1 MTQAKLLSFETI
13 PDKLIANIESRDVAL
28 WVRGLPD
35 TEDQVHR
42 ERILSFMNLP
52 WKMILSEISD
62 PWLID
67 KLEDPSTNDEQMVR
81 KRGFIQVIDSDPSRI
96 NLPPR
101 CLPIYLFNGR
111 KTEKTK
117 GFEDQLRQ
125 LTMLETLRR
134 SDIKE
139 LIVISDTQ
147 KPIPNK
153 LKDLVF
159 SGFKTS
165 IVFISNNPSLENNL
179 DDWISECP
187 TVASFIIQTPLQ
199 SIRDILDR
207 YYITYPEDKIIIRVK
222 NRKGDFA
229 RFDISLTDDP
239 ERPIL
244 ENYSIIL
251 DKDLTPLMPEELPE
265 NDFINFF
272 QNAEK
277 SWKPYAAGLPWSRKS
292 IWEDRFLNYIKLVDS
307 NGSDENFVAYISSE
321 PGAGGSTSSRT
332 IAWEYAKKGYPVLVA
347 NPIPFIPDYISL
359 SNFLLNANRKIQE
372 ANKTRI
378 ESSDT
383 SEIVQDIDREKR
395 YETPW
400 IIIFDR
406 MHWEYKELELRRFCN
421 KLRESGR
428 PVAII
433 VITGSEIEETFLND
447 TDIFKHIGILNHIID
462 QDEALSLGQHFNKF
476 LRVFQKQRARSEW
489 NNFYQQHTA
498 LDIGGQSSFWI
509 TLSFWLQ
516 HKYDMQESI
525 QEWMYKS
532 LKTNI
537 QDMNVLRTIFY
548 IAAMS
553 SERLP
558 TPAALIP
565 ESKSEYPMSHL
576 LEEYRSK
583 IPSIGLM
590 QVKKDGDNYWTLIH
604 DILGRFLINALFYD
618 VNLRNE
624 LGFEKATETEHLR
637 FMILKEISKNPI
649 LAEKSFETISE
660 RFATHIFKIDFDF
673 GRGSFALFWRDVLDA
688 LDKMPVTIRQNNRV
702 FLHHTAISRR
712 RIAKLTEAFFN
723 VSDDDKITLLERAI
737 KDINYALNYIDYTLG
752 SESNLN
758 LYNSVARA
766 YLDLATLKLKMGFD
780 RKVVAELR
788 NKANNATKTAYN
800 ENPTNSHVL
809 ETYVNNL
816 LLNAKESPD
825 SAIENCIEALG
836 TIFSAI
842 ASKNE
847 NFRLPSLG
855 KLADKTLEILFSEVA
870 PDNIDQREPSNA
882 VEILVKAWFYLS
894 RSQNY
899 TVGSSLAFV
908 PIADREDAIQILEH
922 PSGHGNMQI
931 LILSYRLICETYPQN
946 FKKQLELIE
955 LLEKSAYRVS
965 PQQKLEYAIL
975 LYQNFRHDE
984 GRKLFVTLRQLWRES
999 DHFVYVPKRLMW
1011 LWSADGKSP
1020 KKVTAFVVSDYGYR
1034 SMASVQDLGRQR
1046 IPFRSEEFS
1055 MPQKAGNNKI
1065 VCHVTFG
1072 NNGPF
1077 LRPVTTGP

>member
-1 MTQAKLLSFETI
+1 MLKIEGKMTQRKLLSFETI
-13 PDKLIANIESRDVAL
+13 PDKLIANIENRDVAL
-28 WVRGLPD
+28 WVRGLPETD
-35 TEDQVHR
+35 DQVDR
-42 ERILSFMNLP
+42 ERIFSFMNLP
-52 WKMILSEISD
+52 WKMVISEISD
-62 PWLID
+62 SWLID
-67 KLEDPSTNDEQMVR
+67 NLEDPSANDEQMVR
-81 KRGFIQVIDSDPSRI
+81 KRGFIQVVDSDPSRI
-96 NLPPR
+96 LLPPR
-101 CLPIYLFNGR
+101 CLPFYLLNGR
-111 KTEKTK
+111 KLNKTE

-139 LIVISDTQ
+139 LIVISETQ
-147 KPIPNK
+147 NPIPSR
-153 LKDLVF
+153 LKDIIS

-165 IVFISNNPSLENNL
+165 IIFISNNPSLEKIL
-179 DDWISECP
+179 DDWISEYP
-187 TVASFIIQTPLQ
+187 TIASLIEQTPLQ
-199 SIRDILDR
+199 NINDILDR
-207 YYITYPEDKIIIRVK
+207 FYITYPEDKIIIRVK
-222 NRKGDFA
+222 NREGDFE
-229 RFDISLTDDP
+229 RVDISLADDP

-244 ENYSIIL
+244 ESYSIL
-251 DKDLTPLMPEELPE
+251 
-265 NDFINFF
+265 
-272 QNAEK
+272 
-277 SWKPYAAGLPWSRKS
+277 
-292 IWEDRFLNYIKLVDS
+292 LNK
-307 NGSDENFVAYISSE
+307 DENFVAYISSE
-321 PGAGGSTSSRT
+321 PGAGGSTSVRS
-332 IAWEYAKKGYPVLVA
+332 IAWEYAKKGYPVLIA
-347 NPIPFIPDYISL
+347 NAIPFIPDYNAI
-359 SNFLLNANRKIQE
+359 SNFLLNANRKIKE
-372 ANKTRI
+372 VSKINKTP
-378 ESSDT
+378 SKSL
-383 SEIVQDIDREKR
+383 EIGQDITREKR
-395 YETPW
+395 YEAPW
-400 IIIFDR
+400 IIVFDR
-406 MHWEYKELELRRFCN
+406 MHWEYKELELRRFCK

-433 VITGSEIEETFLND
+433 VITGSELEETLLND
-447 TDIFKHIGILNHIID
+447 PDIFKHIGILNHILD
-462 QDEALSLGQHFNKF
+462 QDEALSLGHHFNRF
-476 LRVFQKQRARSEW
+476 LRVFQKQRAPSEW

-498 LDIGGQSSFWI
+498 QDLGGQSSFWI
-509 TLSFWLQ
+509 TLSFWIQ

-537 QDMNVLRTIFY
+537 QDIDILRAIFF

-558 TPAALIP
+558 TPTALIP
-565 ESKSEYPMSHL
+565 ESKSEYPMSHI
-576 LEEYRSK
+576 LEDYRSS

-590 QVKKDGDNYWTLIH
+590 QIKKDGDNYWTLIH
-604 DILGRFLINALFYD
+604 DILGRFLVNALFYD
-618 VNLRNE
+618 VELRNK

-637 FMILKEISKNPI
+637 FMILEGISKNPI

-702 FLHHTAISRR
+702 FLHHAAISRR
-712 RIAKLTEAFFN
+712 RIAKLTETFFN
-723 VSDDDKITLLERAI
+723 VSDDDRIFLLEGAI
-737 KDINYALNYIDYTLG
+737 KDINYALNYIEYTPG

-758 LYNSVARA
+758 LYNSLARA

-780 RKVVAELR
+780 RKVVSELR

-847 NFRLPSLG
+847 YFRLPSLG
-855 KLADKTLEILFSEVA
+855 KLADEALEILFSQVA
-870 PDNIDQREPSNA
+870 PDDIGQKEPSNA
-882 VEILVKAWFYLS
+882 VEVLVKAWFYLS
-894 RSQNY
+894 KAQNY
-899 TVGSSLAFV
+899 TVGSSLASI
-908 PIADREDAIQILEH
+908 PIADRENAIQILEH
-922 PSGHGNMQI
+922 PSGRGNMQI
-931 LILSYRLICETYPQN
+931 ILLSYRLICETYPQD
-946 FKKQLELIE
+946 FKKQLELTE

-1011 LWSADGKSP
+1011 LWSVDGKSP

-1034 SMASVQDLGRQR
+1034 SMASVQDLSRQR

-1055 MPQKAGNNKI
+1055 MPKNAGNNKI
-1065 VCHVTFG
+1065 VCHLTFG

-1077 LRPVTTGP
+1077 LRPVTAGPE